1 MEAVHFRVFPSQIK
15 RRANLYSSRKV
26 LIAWEAKR
34 HFCVFADGVRRNGR
48 VRGVRYLSQ
57 PSSLFVFFTVKKIPL
72 RFLHEAGISDKSRL
86 HQTPGEAAHKT
97 HELKI

>member
-15 RRANLYSSRKV
+15 RRANLYSSWKV

-57 PSSLFVFFTVKKIPL
+57 PSSLYVFFTVKKSPSGFCTRQEFWINPDYIRRQVKQL
-72 RFLHEAGISDKSRL
+72 TKHTS
-86 HQTPGEAAHKT
+86 
-97 HELKI
+97 